1 MKKKS
6 LMYIRVFD
14 QYGAILYEGLPA
26 NLPFPEEVIINKSIH
41 YFNDPEPC
49 YIHRGAVI
57 MRLAAEL
64 QQALDVAPIAPCK
77 CPWAPYFAAFPDA
90 CRVEGFYP

>member
-6 LMYIRVFD
+6 LMYIRVLD
-14 QYGAILYEGLPA
+14 QCGAILYEGLPA
-26 NLPFPEEVIINKSIH
+26 NLPFPEEVILQKSIH
-41 YFNDPEPC
+41 FFNDPEPC
-49 YIHRGAVI
+49 YIHRSAVI

-64 QQALDVAPIAPCK
+64 QQALELGAIAPFK
-77 CPWAPYFAAFPDA
+77 SPWACYFSAFPDA

>member
-14 QYGAILYEGLPA
+14 QCGAILYEGLPA
-26 NLPFPEEVIINKSIH
+26 NLPLPEEVIIQKSIH
-41 YFNDPEPC
+41 YFSDPEPC
-49 YIHRGAVI
+49 YIHRSAVI

-64 QQALDVAPIAPCK
+64 QQALEIAPIAPFLS
-77 CPWAPYFAAFPDA
+77 PWACCFMAFPDA